1 MAAGRTVNHKSM
13 HDPDREPFDF
23 LGTIDLEPPA
33 DRISRHMS
41 ADGGVRSGAISYDAV
56 LTALVKDWPY
66 IPRRDDLILAG
77 DKKWKIAA
85 KEDDGSG
92 RPAWYLNRA

>member
-1 MAAGRTVNHKSM
+1 M

-23 LGTIDLEPPA
+23 FGTIDLEPPA

-66 IPRRDDLILAG
+66 TPRRDDLIFAG

-92 RPAWYLNRA
+92 RPAWYINKA